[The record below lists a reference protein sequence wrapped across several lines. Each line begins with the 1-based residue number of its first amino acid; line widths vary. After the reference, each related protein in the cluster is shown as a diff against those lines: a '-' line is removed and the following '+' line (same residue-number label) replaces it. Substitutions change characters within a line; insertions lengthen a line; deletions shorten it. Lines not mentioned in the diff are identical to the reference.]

1 MHYVLQYLSLTVQ
14 LILTFFGA
22 NYLLGGDI
30 ILAGVAS
37 AVLVIASFYLIEM
50 LKKRKVHIAK
60 TRFSIVSFLL
70 WLLFALLCLP
80 IDGLVI
86 HALNVELNAKDELQ
100 KYANDMA
107 AKNVEITR
115 LFDTENKRYNE
126 ETELIARNAL
136 DTYVTTNSRSV
147 KDSIATLLASEKFGI
162 RDLSQVT
169 AANFSNSSI
178 AVRAALDT
186 KSQKVRDSVNDRT
199 EANSAANLAL
209 VSDWSRLKVVT
220 AIAELE
226 DLLDQNT
233 VQLDDFLERVNYKPL
248 VFVNA
253 ASNTEGIL
261 HLSVVEGKLQYT
273 RPDVHI
279 DSFTKLWNHYTPY
292 WLAIPTLFF
301 NFLLALPYFILKSG
315 GNYISKV
322 NTKSKKDEVEE
333 GGFEL

>member
-1 MHYVLQYLSLTVQ
+1 MHYVLQYLSLFVQ

-80 IDGLVI
+80 IDALVM

-107 AKNVEITR
+107 SKNVEIIQ
-115 LFDTENKRYNE
+115 LFDTENRRYNDD
-126 ETELIARNAL
+126 TELFARVAL
-136 DTYVTTNSRSV
+136 DAYVSTNSRTV
-147 KDSIATLLASEKFGI
+147 KDSIRTLLASEKFGI
-162 RDLSQVT
+162 RDLSQIT
-169 AANFSNSSI
+169 PANFTNNSI
-178 AVRAALDT
+178 ALKAALDT

-199 EANSAANLAL
+199 EASSAANLAL

-220 AIAELE
+220 ALAELE

-233 VQLDDFLERVNYKPL
+233 VQLDDFLERVNYKPN

-253 ASNTEGIL
+253 TTNLDGVL
-261 HLSVVEGKLQYT
+261 HLSKVEGKLQYT

-279 DSFTKLWNHYTPY
+279 DSIKQLWDHYTPY
-292 WLAIPTLFF
+292 WLAIPTIFF

-322 NTKSKKDEVEE
+322 NTKSKKDEVDE